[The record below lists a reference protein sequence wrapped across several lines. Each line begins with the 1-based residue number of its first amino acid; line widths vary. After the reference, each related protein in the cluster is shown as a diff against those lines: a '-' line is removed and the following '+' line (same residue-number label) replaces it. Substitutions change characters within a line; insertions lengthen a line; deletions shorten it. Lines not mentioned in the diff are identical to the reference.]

1 MFDLY
6 NIILSV
12 INMNPYTIFIS
23 VLCLLLAVAAYEKSN
38 LKRRRTNSGLALS
51 AQLNPPLLSFREVD
65 YSSLTPINN
74 QIAVSSEQS
83 NNRLLFI
90 DFKSLFT
97 RLLDFLKVTFL
108 PSGYPNSVPPEYLE
122 FQTWNLVQDLCSYLR
137 GIMST
142 KAVLEGLGVGRSDIT
157 SVEAT
162 LLWIL
167 RDGASMIGGLLFT
180 AFSSAYFGQN
190 AKSWRLFADYIN
202 NVGITLDLLAPL
214 SDKLFLPII
223 CISSVFKSLCGIAA
237 GATGSVISEHWG
249 SLQGNIAEVNSKN
262 GAQHTAVSL
271 LGLFVSIP
279 FARFACR
286 SPVVMWSVYAV
297 LTVIHVLS
305 NYKAMRALRLR
316 SINLSR
322 GAILIQSFLIQH
334 TTSPTSLSTSS
345 DPARIPITEIQ
356 QTLSSSSAAAGIY
369 KALSLQSVAQSE
381 PILSL
386 LLPHYIRYISRPRSD
401 YRGKIGLK
409 YHYTRTKF
417 DKNTTNSNS
426 IIYLWASPSEVY
438 EHFIYTRKVKPV
450 TWDSTFV
457 DESALRE
464 HKYMIYIDKVDNSI
478 KHIFVCFAHTC
489 TARDQLRALFECIL
503 QLQYPD
509 IEGKELNKA
518 LETLFPILFQV
529 HHRHILLTY
538 T

>member
-1 MFDLY
+1 MFDLH

-12 INMNPYTIFIS
+12 INMHPYTIFIS
-23 VLCLLLAVAAYEKSN
+23 VLCLLLIVAAYEKRN
-38 LKRRRTNSGLALS
+38 LKRRRVNSALSLS
-51 AQLNPPLLSFREVD
+51 AQLNPPISFREVD

-74 QIAVSSEQS
+74 QLAAASEKS

-108 PSGYPNSVPPEYLE
+108 PSGYPHSVPPEYLE
-122 FQTWNLVQDLCSYLR
+122 FQTWNLIQDLCSYLR

-202 NVGITLDLLAPL
+202 NLGITLDLLAPM

-305 NYKAMRALRLR
+305 DYKAMRALRLR

-322 GAILIQSFLIQH
+322 GAILIQSFLLQH
-334 TTSPTSLSTSS
+334 TSTSTSS
-345 DPARIPITEIQ
+345 SSPSDTTNTAHIPIAAAIQ
-356 QTLSSSSAAAGIY
+356 QSSSSSSAAAGVY
-369 KALSLQSVAQSE
+369 KTLSLQSVAQSE

-401 YRGKIGLK
+401 YKGKIGLK
-409 YHYTRTKF
+409 YHYTSPKTTKTLILIVLYTYGLHPL
-417 DKNTTNSNS
+417 KYTITSYTQGRSNR
-426 IIYLWASPSEVY
+426 SPGIVHS
-438 EHFIYTRKVKPV
+438 
-450 TWDSTFV
+450 S
-457 DESALRE
+457 
-464 HKYMIYIDKVDNSI
+464 MN
-478 KHIFVCFAHTC
+478 
-489 TARDQLRALFECIL
+489 QL
-503 QLQYPD
+503 
-509 IEGKELNKA
+509 
-518 LETLFPILFQV
+518 
-529 HHRHILLTY
+529 
-538 T
+538 

>member
-1 MFDLY
+1 MFDLH

-12 INMNPYTIFIS
+12 INMHPYTIFIS
-23 VLCLLLAVAAYEKSN
+23 VLCLLLIVAAYEKRN
-38 LKRRRTNSGLALS
+38 LKRRRVNSALSLS
-51 AQLNPPLLSFREVD
+51 AQLNPPISFREVD

-74 QIAVSSEQS
+74 QLAAASEKS

-108 PSGYPNSVPPEYLE
+108 PSGYPHSVPPEYLE
-122 FQTWNLVQDLCSYLR
+122 FQTWNLIQDLCSYLR

-202 NVGITLDLLAPL
+202 NLGITLDLLAPM

-305 NYKAMRALRLR
+305 DYKAMRALRLR

-322 GAILIQSFLIQH
+322 GAILIQSFLLQH
-334 TTSPTSLSTSS
+334 TTSPTSPSTSS

-356 QTLSSSSAAAGIY
+356 QTLSSSSAAAGVY

-401 YRGKIGLK
+401 YKGKIGLK
-409 YHYTRTKF
+409 YHYTSTKH
-417 DKNTTNSNS
+417 DKNTNNNS
-426 IIYLWASPSEVY
+426 IIYLWASPSELY
-438 EHFIYTRKVKPV
+438 NHFIYTRKVKPV
-450 TWDSTFV
+450 TWDRTFV

-464 HKYMIYIDKVDNSI
+464 HKYMIYVDKIDGTI

-489 TARDQLRALFECIL
+489 TARDQMRALFECIL
-503 QLQYPD
+503 QLQYPG
-509 IEGKELNKA
+509 IEAKELNKA
-518 LETLFPILFQV
+518 LETLFPMLLQVYYKYILNV
-529 HHRHILLTY
+529 LY